1 MHILYMNKDF
11 SRIRKKTEKA
21 EKFVLTT
28 HLLPDGDAIG
38 SEMAVYYYLLKKGKN
53 VTVINHNES
62 PEHLAFLGP

>member
-38 SEMAVYYYLLKKGKN
+38 SEMAVYYYLLKK
-53 VTVINHNES
+53 VRMYR
-62 PEHLAFLGP
+62 